1 MPTKKYTKEE
11 LESWVNSMGLPDD
24 KKATLLSALGDEAV
38 LGHVGESILMR
49 QDYDRSYGEL
59 TREREN
65 LQSKQQEVLD
75 MEKQLVEWRDEN
87 NPKFSQALEESERL
101 KKELKTLTDAYI
113 GKGGS
118 VSELS
123 TGTPPPPAK
132 PDDKPP
138 FDTSSFVSK
147 DDLSKV
153 VPALTQ
159 WPVQF
164 QRIAQEHFKL
174 TGEYPDGEK
183 ILAEVYKGKSAQ
195 QAWEDTHGIPA
206 IRAQK
211 QQEHFEAE
219 LKAAREDERAKVMT
233 EMAVDPAARR
243 DNATGSFSSALALA
257 NEDPSAAV
265 VADQNSRAKAAKL
278 LEGFDPRL

>member
-1 MPTKKYTKEE
+1 MPYTKEQ
-11 LESWVNSMGLPDD
+11 LEEWVKGFKVADD
-24 KKATLLSALGDEAV
+24 KKTQLLQLLADPEILPEIGNGVMRQSDYSKKLDEMRVEREAV
-38 LGHVGESILMR
+38 EE
-49 QDYDRSYGEL
+49 Q
-59 TREREN
+59 
-65 LQSKQQEVLD
+65 
-75 MEKQLVEWRDEN
+75 KQLVLSRRQELEGWYDTN
-87 NPKFSQALEESERL
+87 SPLYTKALEDL
-101 KKELKTLTDAYI
+101 DKAKVELARMTDAYI
-113 GKGGS
+113 KQNGS
-118 VSELS
+118 LP
-123 TGTPPPPAK
+123 TLTDTPPPAK

-138 FDTSSFVSK
+138 FDASSFVSK

-164 QRIAQEHFKL
+164 QKIAQEHFQL

-183 ILAEVYKGKSAQ
+183 ILAEVYKGKSAR

-206 IRAQK
+206 IRERKQK
-211 QQEHFEAE
+211 EHFEAE

-265 VADQNSRAKAAKL
+265 VADQNSRARAAKS

>member
-1 MPTKKYTKEE
+1 MPYTKEQ
-11 LESWVNSMGLPDD
+11 LEEWVKGFKVADD
-24 KKATLLSALGDEAV
+24 KKAQLLQLLADPE
-38 LGHVGESILMR
+38 ILPEIGNGVMR
-49 QDYDRSYGEL
+49 QSDY
-59 TREREN
+59 
-65 LQSKQQEVLD
+65 SKKLD
-75 MEKQLVEWRDEN
+75 EMRDE
-87 NPKFSQALEESERL
+87 QTALDEQRQVVAARTT
-101 KKELKTLTDAYI
+101 ELEGWYDTNSSLYAKAVGDLEKAKAELARMTDAYI
-113 GKGGS
+113 KQNGS
-118 VSELS
+118 LPTLTDTS
-123 TGTPPPPAK
+123 PPAK

-206 IRAQK
+206 IREQK
-211 QQEHFEAE
+211 QKEHFEAE

>member
-1 MPTKKYTKEE
+1 MPYTKEQ
-11 LESWVNSMGLPDD
+11 LEEWVKGFKVADD
-24 KKATLLSALGDEAV
+24 KKTQLLQLLADPEILPEIGNGVMRQSDYSKKLDEMRTERESLSA
-38 LGHVGESILMR
+38 
-49 QDYDRSYGEL
+49 
-59 TREREN
+59 
-65 LQSKQQEVLD
+65 KQQEVLD

-118 VSELS
+118 VLELS
-123 TGTPPPPAK
+123 TGTPPPAK
-132 PDDKPP
+132 ADEKLV

-206 IRAQK
+206 IREQK
-211 QQEHFEAE
+211 QKEHFEAE

-278 LEGFDPRL
+278 LEGFDPRV

>member
-1 MPTKKYTKEE
+1 MSTNFE
-11 LESWVNSMGLPDD
+11 LEAWVNDFEVSDD
-24 KKATLLSALGDEAV
+24 EKKALLTALNKPQIVAKLKDSVLRQSDYSRKLDEMRTEKESLSA
-38 LGHVGESILMR
+38 
-49 QDYDRSYGEL
+49 
-59 TREREN
+59 
-65 LQSKQQEVLD
+65 KQQEVLD

-123 TGTPPPPAK
+123 TGTTPPAK
-132 PDDKPP
+132 VDEKPA

-206 IRAQK
+206 IREQK
-211 QQEHFEAE
+211 QKEHFEAE

-243 DNATGSFSSALALA
+243 DNATGSFSTALALA